1 MYVVQC
7 RDFISQ
13 RIIFKKLLPR
23 SHDGKKQHYFYWPGI
38 AYVVQSLYKA
48 FCFYTENSLQNVGNY
63 WSKISLW
70 QKKRAYCLKKQRRGG
85 WVPGYIGQGHQRAKK
100 VFLPSY
106 GNQASLGFLNLVGS
120 VTRACQR
127 SITICPH
134 QLRGI
139 WFLGPLTMVLLL
151 KRKNDSS
158 RLRSRSNEA
167 GFPASLGKY
176 HSFLW
181 PNPSPWEFCVPKS
194 GETLPTST

>member
-1 MYVVQC
+1 MTWYNIC
-7 RDFISQ
+7 CPIT
-13 RIIFKKLLPR
+13 L
-23 SHDGKKQHYFYWPGI
+23 
-38 AYVVQSLYKA
+38 QSLL
-48 FCFYTENSLQNVGNY
+48 FLHREFLTECWELLAKNKSVADL
-63 WSKISLW
+63 
-70 QKKRAYCLKKQRRGG
+70 KKKKKAYCLQKKQRRGR

-100 VFLPSY
+100 VFFPSC

-134 QLRGI
+134 QLRDI
-139 WFLGPLTMVLLL
+139 WFLGLLTVVLLL
-151 KRKNDSS
+151 KKEKDSS

-167 GFPASLGKY
+167 GFPASLGRY

-181 PNPSPWEFCVPKS
+181 PNPSPWEFCVRKS